1 MNDRAIEHDARPRLQ
16 THWPLLRLAATS
28 LVVLSGLGI
37 PAQSARAA
45 GGDVSCAPDSGSAS
59 ISGTVTTSTAAPA
72 NNVQVSAYT
81 VYGFRGGY
89 DYTDA
94 SGAYQIT
101 GLIGGPYILEFK
113 PPAGSDMAEWSGNQ
127 PGPTTATTVTVLTAG
142 STTGI
147 DAQLNPGARIRGQI
161 SGTGGAGLS
170 SVRVDVFNASGQA
183 VASAYSDATGVYTTS
198 PGLPS
203 GPYRLL
209 YSQAYGYAS
218 EYYNNAPDLNTAT
231 AVTLTAPTLVNG
243 IDAQLDSGG
252 TITGVV
258 TSAATGLPLQSIQVS
273 ASGTAGYAYD
283 YTDSNGQYTVVGL
296 GSGSYSVSASP
307 ISSENLIA
315 PRQTATVTAPTATT
329 NVNFSMS
336 AGGTLSGQ
344 VTDLGGTPLEN
355 ITVYVGGRDVDFGD
369 YFSTN
374 AAGVYTATGMP
385 TGTYFVLF
393 RPSDTYIPEAY
404 NDRGFE
410 ADLYDDV
417 PVTAPAT
424 VSGIDAELAPGSR
437 ISGTVTD
444 GATGDPIEGV
454 FVEILDLRGGRIE
467 TDFTDAAGHY
477 ETPATLS
484 AGTYKVIFNADDR
497 NVSCAFVS
505 EFYGDARTLESAA
518 TVTVGADTT
527 VAGVDGA
534 LERGSIIFGH
544 VTAEDTGAPITYGGV
559 QFRSPSGKL
568 ESGGSL
574 TFLGGYHSEAL
585 PSGTYT
591 ARFHDNGQSGYIDE
605 YFNNVLSAA
614 SAQPI
619 TVTAPDDLYD
629 IDAALARG
637 GLVSGHV
644 TVASTGLPFTA
655 GYIEVIDASGEV
667 VGYGDLNSDGAY
679 TVMEGLASGN
689 YRVAVVPYEG
699 EGGDVPSPFIPS
711 FYRGT
716 PLPAASLWVPVAAP
730 ATVAGIDI
738 AILNGVFLPNLGR

>member
-1 MNDRAIEHDARPRLQ
+1 MNNRAIGHDARQRLLSR
-16 THWPLLRLAATS
+16 WPLLRLAATVC
-28 LVVLSGLGI
+28 VVLSGLGV
-37 PAQSARAA
+37 PAQPALAA

-59 ISGTVTTSTAAPA
+59 ISGTVTTSAAAPA
-72 NNVQVSAYT
+72 NNVQVTAYT

-89 DYTDA
+89 DYTDV

-101 GLIGGPYILEFK
+101 GLIGGPYILEFR
-113 PPAGSDMAEWSGNQ
+113 PPSGSDTTEWSGDQ

-147 DAQLNPGARIRGQI
+147 NAQLNPGARIRGQVT
-161 SGTGGAGLS
+161 GTGGAGLS
-170 SVRVDVFNASGQA
+170 SVRVDVYNASGQA

-209 YSQAYGYAS
+209 YSQAYGYAN
-218 EYYNNAPDLNTAT
+218 EYYNNAHDLNTAT
-231 AVTLTAPTLVNG
+231 AVTLTAPTLASG
-243 IDAQLDSGG
+243 IDAQLEPGG

-283 YTDSNGQYTVVGL
+283 YTDSNGQYTLVGL
-296 GSGSYSVSASP
+296 GDGSYSMSASS
-307 ISSENLIA
+307 IFGANLIA
-315 PRQTATVTAPTATT
+315 PQQTATVTAPTATT

-344 VTDLGGTPLEN
+344 VTDLGGAPLEN

-369 YFSTN
+369 YFSTD
-374 AAGVYTATGMP
+374 AAGVYTATALP

-393 RPSDTYIPEAY
+393 RPSDTYVPEAY
-404 NDRGFE
+404 NDHVLE
-410 ADLYDDV
+410 ADTYDYV
-417 PVTAPAT
+417 PVTAPAV

-454 FVEILDLRGGRIE
+454 FVEILDLHGGRVE

-518 TVTVGADTT
+518 PVTVDADTT

-585 PSGTYT
+585 PNGTYT
-591 ARFHDNGQSGYIDE
+591 ARFHDNGQGGYVDE
-605 YFNNVLSAA
+605 YYNNVLSAA
-614 SAQPI
+614 SAQLI
-619 TVTAPDDLYD
+619 TVTAPDDLYN

-655 GYIEVIDASGEV
+655 GYIEVIDSTGAV
-667 VGYGDLNSDGAY
+667 VGYGDLNADGSY
-679 TVMEGLASGN
+679 TVTEGLAAGN

-699 EGGDVPSPFIPS
+699 EGGGVPSPFIPS

-716 PLPAASLWVPVAAP
+716 PLPAASLWVPVTAP
-730 ATVAGIDI
+730 VTVADIDI
-738 AILNGVFLPNLGR
+738 AILNGAFLPHITR